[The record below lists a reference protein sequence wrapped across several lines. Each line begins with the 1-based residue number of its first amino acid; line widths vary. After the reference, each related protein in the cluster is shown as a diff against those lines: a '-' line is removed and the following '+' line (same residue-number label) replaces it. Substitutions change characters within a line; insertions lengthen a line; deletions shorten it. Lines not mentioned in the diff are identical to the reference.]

1 MRLQADQ
8 IVNGEQVG
16 IDPNLFVDQSDS
28 SSVDFTHFRLHYRPF
43 RKGLKRLTTDNFS
56 WLDQKE

>member
-8 IVNGEQVG
+8 IANSEQVG
-16 IDPNLFVDQSDS
+16 VDSNLFIDQSDS

-43 RKGLKRLTTDNFS
+43 REGLKRFTTDNFS
-56 WLDQKE
+56 WLGQKE